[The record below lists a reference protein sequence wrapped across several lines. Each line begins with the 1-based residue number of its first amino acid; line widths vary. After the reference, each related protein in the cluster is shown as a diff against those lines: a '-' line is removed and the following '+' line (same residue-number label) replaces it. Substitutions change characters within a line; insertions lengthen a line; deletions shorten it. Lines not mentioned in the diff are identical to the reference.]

1 MDPKQ
6 QKQPME
12 LHLVVEMDENSN
24 QAMKQLITTKKCS
37 FIA

>member
-6 QKQPME
+6 KKQPME

-24 QAMKQLITTKKCS
+24 QAMKHPKTLE
-37 FIA
+37 